1 MSAQWPDRLPGLD
14 INKALNQLGQK
25 KALLVKLLGMFK
37 NNHSQDATP
46 ILAAFNGSNWEELH
60 ALNHSLKGVS
70 GNLAA
75 DTLYQLCIEIDSNV
89 KSGNHDI
96 GHLVNKMPGV
106 INELLDSIDQLLAM
120 PLE

>member
-1 MSAQWPDRLPGLD
+1 MSADWPARLPGLD

-46 ILAAFNGSNWEELH
+46 ILAAFNAGNWEELH
-60 ALNHSLKGVS
+60 ALNHALKGVS

-75 DTLYQLCIEIDSNV
+75 DALYQLCIEIDAGV

-96 GHLVNKMPGV
+96 GHLVNQMPTV
-106 INELLDSIDQLLAM
+106 IAELLNSIDELLAL

>member
-1 MSAQWPDRLPGLD
+1 MPAEWPERLPGLD

-46 ILAAFNGSNWEELH
+46 ILAAFNAGNWEELH
-60 ALNHSLKGVS
+60 ALNHALKGVS

-75 DTLYQLCIEIDSNV
+75 DELYQLCIAIDASV
-89 KSGNHDI
+89 KAGNHDI
-96 GHLVNKMPGV
+96 ADLVNKMPGV
-106 INELLDSIDQLLAM
+106 ISNLINSIDQLLAM